1 MTRPIACCAAAA
13 LCLASAGA
21 AAQGLV
27 TMQKMSAPLA
37 NELVGE
43 TVANCARAG
52 YPVSA
57 VLVDLDGVRQAVLRG
72 DNAPIH
78 SIDNAFL
85 KAYTAASITLVR
97 KEDSTRAV
105 SERMAK
111 SPPTT
116 VPQVPPPNVTYSAG
130 GVTVMVG
137 DKAIGGIGVSGAPNG
152 KIDEDCARAAIDK
165 VRDRLK

>member
-1 MTRPIACCAAAA
+1 MPHPIACAASIA
-13 LCLASAGA
+13 LCLAGTGA
-21 AAQGLV
+21 ASAQGLV
-27 TMQKMSAPLA
+27 TIRKMSAPLA

-43 TVANCARAG
+43 TVAACARTG
-52 YPVSA
+52 FPVSA

-85 KAYTAASITLVR
+85 KAYSAASITLVR

-111 SPPTT
+111 NPPTEGRNL
-116 VPQVPPPNVTYSAG
+116 PGLHA
-130 GVTVMVG
+130 
-137 DKAIGGIGVSGAPNG
+137 
-152 KIDEDCARAAIDK
+152 
-165 VRDRLK
+165 